1 MLQNTSASGVTFQN
15 SLILCLQVN
24 DQQMECVAHNGV
36 GADGVY
42 AVARCCV
49 ISGLQC
55 RVHASPEV
63 GRDAECSDP
72 QHQLTGE
79 SQSAPVKQIHISPV
93 QSCNAAWLLRFQ
105 F

>member
-15 SLILCLQVN
+15 SLTLSLQVN
-24 DQQMECVAHNGV
+24 DQQMECVAHNGI
-36 GADGVY
+36 GADAVY

-55 RVHASPEV
+55 RVHASPKV
-63 GRDAECSDP
+63 GRDAECGDP

-79 SQSAPVKQIHISPV
+79 SQSALVKQMHISPV
-93 QSCNAAWLLRFQ
+93 YSCNAA
-105 F
+105 